1 VGSVT
6 VFVDRAGLEKAE
18 GRLGDWIEDTV
29 ARFEI
34 SPGEMSE
41 GEVFAT
47 TRALP

>member
-1 VGSVT
+1 
-6 VFVDRAGLEKAE
+6 
-18 GRLGDWIEDTV
+18 V